1 MEMTHYMEL
10 LASNQPWNLIFYMA
24 IPVILGEIVAIT
36 ELFILFRKRKDGVL
50 GILNKIAGISAG
62 IYFSIIFFVLLNNA
76 VIPLTINGQWRGLF
90 DIVAVGFYMAGIV
103 PLLGITLLELG
114 LIFKKNSFE
123 EKIFRH
129 SILVAIFLVV
139 AHIAMIFGMLNPSLI
154 QSKTKVE
161 IKIQSTEHNSTMHMN
176 M

>member
-1 MEMTHYMEL
+1 
-10 LASNQPWNLIFYMA
+10 
-24 IPVILGEIVAIT
+24 
-36 ELFILFRKRKDGVL
+36 
-50 GILNKIAGISAG
+50 
-62 IYFSIIFFVLLNNA
+62 
-76 VIPLTINGQWRGLF
+76 
-90 DIVAVGFYMAGIV
+90 MAGIV
-103 PLLGITLLELG
+103 PLLGIALLELG